1 MQPVAPVSRIRGRPM
16 HVVCAVHARGA
27 SGRASPVAMLRYL
40 DSLRS
45 WQLLLLAAALLFA
58 DLLIPDPIPFL
69 DELLLGVLTYALARW
84 KKPPP

>member
-1 MQPVAPVSRIRGRPM
+1 MSKNRSPCRPIP
-16 HVVCAVHARGA
+16 VVCAAQARGA
-27 SGRASPVAMLRYL
+27 GGGRFHVPMLRYL
-40 DSLRS
+40 ESLRS
-45 WQLLLLAAALLFA
+45 WQLLLLVGALLFT

>member
-1 MQPVAPVSRIRGRPM
+1 
-16 HVVCAVHARGA
+16 
-27 SGRASPVAMLRYL
+27 MLRYL

-45 WQLLLLAAALLFA
+45 WQLLLLAGALFFA

-69 DELLLGVLTYALARW
+69 DELFLGVLTYALARW

>member
-1 MQPVAPVSRIRGRPM
+1 MSKNRSPCRPIP
-16 HVVCAVHARGA
+16 VVCAAQARGA
-27 SGRASPVAMLRYL
+27 SGGRFHVPMLRYL
-40 DSLRS
+40 ESLRS
-45 WQLLLLAAALLFA
+45 WQLLLLVGALLFT